1 MWIKLL
7 RIDEMFD
14 ARSQFIHVQVNQLG
28 LTVFLHSKDNTHVHF
43 VYVHVPHLMSTSS
56 IVRFSKSIKGKKLH
70 LIILKVTKPDG

>member
-43 VYVHVPHLMSTSS
+43 VYVHVPHLMSTSWMLDL
-56 IVRFSKSIKGKKLH
+56 V
-70 LIILKVTKPDG
+70 KVLREKNYI